1 MNNSQKRRSPPAK
14 DLKILYIKSGNRC
27 AMPSCRKELVIS
39 KTTEDSESI
48 IGEAAHIKGER
59 EGAARYDSDMTE
71 EQRNCYENLIFVC
84 RDCHKIIDDQ
94 EKTYTVEKLNGFKEE
109 HEKWILDSTQ
119 KEVINVT
126 FAELSVVTNYLA
138 SANFVSSSSYTVV
151 PPKQKITKNKLS
163 GEVEKLIIMA
173 LTQAEQVGDFIS
185 KCIDIDFGKRLKQGF
200 VAEYERLRNEEKI
213 EGDDLF
219 FSLLDF
225 ASSKSNDFTK
235 RAAGLTVLVYLF
247 EKCEVFEK

>member
-1 MNNSQKRRSPPAK
+1 MNADKRKTPPAK
-14 DLKILYIKSGNRC
+14 DLKILYIRSGNRC
-27 AMPSCRKELVIS
+27 AIPSCRKELVIN
-39 KTTEDSESI
+39 KTTEDGESI

-59 EGAARYDSDMTE
+59 EGAARYDSAMTD
-71 EQRNCYENLIFVC
+71 EQRNCHENLIFVC

-94 EKTYTVEKLNGFKEE
+94 ENTYTVEKLIEIKEQ
-109 HEKWILDSTQ
+109 HEKWVLESTQ
-119 KEVINVT
+119 KEIINVT

-151 PPKQKITKNKLS
+151 PPRQKIAKNKLS
-163 GEVEKLIIMA
+163 GEVDRLIVMG
-173 LTQAEQVGDFIS
+173 LTQAEQVGDFIN

-200 VAEYERLRNEEKI
+200 VAEYERLKNEERI
-213 EGDDLF
+213 DGDNLF

-225 ASSKSNDFTK
+225 ASNKSNDFTK
-235 RAAGLTVLVYLF
+235 RAAGLAVLVYLF